1 VDYQVLGTPG
11 KTQVNFQ
18 AHFKNVGKTDAGEV
32 TIDTRFFTAEH
43 YKSSLAKSEVLPH
56 SVGTVGAGLDFYDAG
71 HTVPALDSLFMIGP
85 ALDRTQIWW
94 HDRVQCKDENGRP
107 HSLLRNTR
115 QARK

>member
-94 HDRVQCKDENGRP
+94 HDRVQY
-107 HSLLRNTR
+107 
-115 QARK
+115 